1 MGTVTTYELKALVG
15 SELGVSEWMTI
26 DQSRI
31 DAFAD
36 ATNDHQFIHVDP
48 ERAAQTPFG
57 STIAH
62 GYLTLSL
69 VTPLVGESLP
79 RLDGTAIVLNY
90 GSNRVRYLEPVRVGS
105 RIRARTE
112 LVDVADKGGGRWL
125 LTTRARMEIEGSE
138 KPALVA
144 DILTMYVV
152 A

>member
-125 LTTRARMEIEGSE
+125 LTTRATMEIEGSE
-138 KPALVA
+138 KPALVG